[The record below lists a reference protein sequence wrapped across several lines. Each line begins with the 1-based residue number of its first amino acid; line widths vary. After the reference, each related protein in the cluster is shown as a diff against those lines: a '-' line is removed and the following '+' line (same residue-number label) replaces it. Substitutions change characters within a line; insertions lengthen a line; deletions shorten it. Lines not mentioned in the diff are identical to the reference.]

1 MSAVSKLIVANLK
14 RDVRRAWLLRTSEI
28 AHTLVVVR
36 RGTTVQ
42 STLAILCVVRVVVCS
57 SFMPDGSPLLRSR
70 LVIVAGFS
78 DGVNY
83 APILG
88 PNFSSFT
95 LFEKSKSKSVC
106 SIWNTEVFFI
116 FILTLISDKFSMW
129 SSYHPDMT
137 TTKQKTKIRAYRYYK
152 TDSITT

>member
-28 AHTLVVVR
+28 AHTLVVVVVR
-36 RGTTVQ
+36 RVTTVQ
-42 STLAILCVVRVVVCS
+42 STLAILLCVVRVVVCS

-70 LVIVAGFS
+70 LVVVGFS

-88 PNFSSFT
+88 PNIS
-95 LFEKSKSKSVC
+95 LFLPYLRNHQEMYLKH
-106 SIWNTEVFFI
+106 EVFLHF
-116 FILTLISDKFSMW
+116 LTL
-129 SSYHPDMT
+129 
-137 TTKQKTKIRAYRYYK
+137 
-152 TDSITT
+152 

>member
-1 MSAVSKLIVANLK
+1 MHEEVKFLEILVNFILKICRLKNWTHSGCAMSAVSKLIVANLK

-28 AHTLVVVR
+28 AHTLAVVVR

-42 STLAILCVVRVVVCS
+42 STLAILLCVVRVVVCS

-70 LVIVAGFS
+70 LVVVGFS

-95 LFEKSKSKSVC
+95 LFEKSKSKSLC
-106 SIWNTEVFFI
+106 SI
-116 FILTLISDKFSMW
+116 
-129 SSYHPDMT
+129 
-137 TTKQKTKIRAYRYYK
+137 
-152 TDSITT
+152 

>member
-42 STLAILCVVRVVVCS
+42 STLAILLCVVRVVVCS

-70 LVIVAGFS
+70 LVVVGFS

-95 LFEKSKSKSVC
+95 LFEKSKSVC
-106 SIWNTEVFFI
+106 RIWNTEVFFI

>member
-28 AHTLVVVR
+28 AHTLVVVVR

-70 LVIVAGFS
+70 LVVVGFS

-88 PNFSSFT
+88 PNISFLPSRNVFETQRFSSF
-95 LFEKSKSKSVC
+95 L
-106 SIWNTEVFFI
+106 
-116 FILTLISDKFSMW
+116 
-129 SSYHPDMT
+129 
-137 TTKQKTKIRAYRYYK
+137 
-152 TDSITT
+152 